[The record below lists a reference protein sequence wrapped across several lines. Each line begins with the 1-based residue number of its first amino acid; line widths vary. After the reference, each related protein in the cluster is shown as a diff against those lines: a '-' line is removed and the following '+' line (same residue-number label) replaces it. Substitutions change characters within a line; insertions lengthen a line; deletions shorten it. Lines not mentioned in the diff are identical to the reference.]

1 MNSELQNSRLA
12 VVLLGTA
19 AGPPPKVD
27 RAGISTAI
35 VVDGASYLF
44 DCGRSAV
51 TQYQRAGL
59 DYSALRGIF
68 LTHLHADHI
77 ADYYNF
83 LMLGGFNPRPGGD
96 QIPAALPV
104 YGPGRA
110 QSLPP
115 TFGGGHVATV
125 APDLPTPGTTDMTER
140 CHEAFAYSSNL
151 FMRDTGGR
159 DPRDGVD
166 VHDIAL
172 PATVRASA
180 LGDRAPR
187 MDSFTIMEDDR
198 VRITATLVPHG
209 PVFPAFAF
217 RLDSEHGSITL
228 SGDTTRSENLIEMAQ
243 SSDILIHEAI
253 RIHDQRALTAVGLDH
268 MMQSHVL
275 VEDVGEIAEAA
286 NVPKLV
292 LSHIAD
298 TAGPI
303 DVENWISLA
312 QRGYRGNVT
321 VGTDLSSILI
331 I

>member
-19 AGPPPKVD
+19 AGPSPKAD
-27 RAGISTAI
+27 RAGISTVV

-68 LTHLHADHI
+68 LTHLHVDHI

-83 LMLGGFNPRPGGD
+83 LILAGVNPRPGGD
-96 QIPAALPV
+96 QIPVALPV

-125 APDLPTPGTTDMTER
+125 APDLPTPGTIDLTER
-140 CHEAFAYSSNL
+140 SHEAFAYSSNL

-159 DPRDGVD
+159 DPRDID

-172 PATVRASA
+172 PATIRASP
-180 LGDRAPR
+180 LGDRAPS
-187 MDSFTIMEDDR
+187 MAPFIVVEDDR
-198 VRITATLVPHG
+198 VRISATLVSHG

-217 RLDSEHGSITL
+217 RLDSEHGSVTL

-243 SSDILIHEAI
+243 STDVLIHEAI

-268 MMQSHVL
+268 MLQSHVL

-286 NVPKLV
+286 NVPNLV
-292 LSHIAD
+292 LSHIDD
-298 TAGPI
+298 TEGAI
-303 DVENWISLA
+303 DVENWTRLA
-312 QRGYRGNVT
+312 QRNYGGDVT
-321 VGTDLSSILI
+321 VGTDLLSIPI